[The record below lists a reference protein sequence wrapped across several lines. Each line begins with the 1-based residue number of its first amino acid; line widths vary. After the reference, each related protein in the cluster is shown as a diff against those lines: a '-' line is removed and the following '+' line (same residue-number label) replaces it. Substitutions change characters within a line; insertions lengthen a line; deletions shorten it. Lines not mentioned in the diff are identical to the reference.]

1 MFALNA
7 LLISSKFISL
17 NLNEYKSI
25 VNPAGNLTES
35 LLIYSIQ
42 SNINSEVQNLEQV
55 EEPTAHMVI

>member
-1 MFALNA
+1 MLALNA

-17 NLNEYKSI
+17 NFNEYKSI

-42 SNINSEVQNLEQV
+42 SNINIKVRL
-55 EEPTAHMVI
+55 